1 MLPGR
6 GRHIVL
12 LDALSAIPTGPSQ
25 ASVLDGLR
33 RVILDGVAVPGSP
46 IPVGEVAGVF
56 GVSPIPVREALKT
69 LVGEGL
75 VGHETNGGYFV
86 AQLTGDE
93 LREIYYVRGVLERA
107 ALGRAIERATADDL
121 DAARAANDALLEA
134 TMTADL
140 RAYQVNSR
148 RFHQALIAPC
158 GMHRL
163 INMFE
168 STWNITEPFQL
179 MRTATPQM
187 QTRLHADHQAMMT
200 AMAQRDTA
208 SLLAAAGDHH
218 ARLETMIVGTA
229 GDPDTADQR

>member
-107 ALGRAIERATADDL
+107 ALGRAVERATADDL

-187 QTRLHADHQAMMT
+187 LTRLHADHEAMMT

-218 ARLETMIVGTA
+218 ARLETMIVGSA
-229 GDPDTADQR
+229 ADSDIADPR

>member
-107 ALGRAIERATADDL
+107 ALGRAVERATADDL

-187 QTRLHADHQAMMT
+187 QTRLHADHEAMMT

-218 ARLETMIVGTA
+218 ARLETMIVGSA
-229 GDPDTADQR
+229 ADSDIADPR

>member
-1 MLPGR
+1 MVPGR
-6 GRHIVL
+6 VRSSAL
-12 LDALSAIPTGPSQ
+12 LAALSDIPTGPSQ

-69 LVGEGL
+69 LISEGL

-107 ALGRAIERATADDL
+107 ALGQAIERATADDI
-121 DAARAANDALLEA
+121 AMARAANDALLEA
-134 TMTADL
+134 TATANP
-140 RAYQVNSR
+140 RAYQINSR

-187 QTRLHADHQAMMT
+187 QTRLHSDHEAMMA
-200 AMAQRDTA
+200 AMTERDID
-208 SLLAAAGDHH
+208 SLIAAAGDHH

-229 GDPDTADQR
+229 AGSDITDRR